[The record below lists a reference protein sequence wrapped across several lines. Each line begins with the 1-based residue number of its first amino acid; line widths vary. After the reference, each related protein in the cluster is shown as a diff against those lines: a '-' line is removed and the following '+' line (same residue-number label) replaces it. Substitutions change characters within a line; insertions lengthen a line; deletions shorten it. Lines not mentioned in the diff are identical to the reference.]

1 MGKFDNCLLACDI
14 DGTLVANDYI
24 NPKNVEKI
32 EYFMSE
38 GGKFSV
44 STGRSV
50 CAISVVLNNLKRISP
65 SVLANGCI
73 IYDYN
78 KEQIVYD
85 NVIPFD
91 DHYLVEKIINSG
103 INVGVE
109 VHSGAQAY
117 TVNRTEL
124 VTEHHIYEKYNSPD
138 TLFKDA
144 TKIKWN
150 KVICMLDS
158 AEDRT
163 KLREYMLKDN
173 NSTCDFVD
181 TCAIINGQLRNYF
194 EIVPKGVSKASSL
207 KKLCEIM
214 NIKDGGLFA
223 IGDYY
228 NDIEMLQLADISAV
242 PCDSPEEIKAL
253 AQYIT
258 TTCENGAVADFIDY
272 LIKNT

>member
-32 EYFMSE
+32 EYFMRE

-78 KEQIVYD
+78 KEQTVYD
-85 NVIPFD
+85 NVIPFE

-103 INVGVE
+103 IKVGVE
-109 VHSGAQAY
+109 VHCGALAFA
-117 TVNRTEL
+117 VNRTEL
-124 VTEHHIYEKYNSPD
+124 VTEHHIYEKYDSPD
-138 TLFKDA
+138 TTFEEVTNKR
-144 TKIKWN
+144 WN

-158 AEDRT
+158 AEDRAR
-163 KLREYMLKDN
+163 LREYMLLDN
-173 NSTCDFVD
+173 KSNCDFVD

-207 KKLCEIM
+207 EKLCEIM

-228 NDIEMLQLADISAV
+228 NDIEMLKLADISAV

-258 TTCENGAVADFIDY
+258 TTCEDGAVSDFIDY
-272 LIKNT
+272 LTENT